1 MTDLTQTFHSS
12 SADIVSFTSEF
23 NIHAA
28 ARQNR
33 IQQLED
39 DITTLAA
46 HIDAAMFRWL
56 ELLREFDECEGWK
69 GTGIKSLAHWLN
81 WKCGMS
87 LATGREKVRVALA
100 LTDLPQTSAAFRAGR
115 LSYSKVRAITRVAT
129 HNNEDVL
136 LNIAFN
142 GTAFHIEQAVYAWR
156 REKRFELLRQEN
168 RRHEL
173 RELQWHTDDDGCLV
187 LKARFTPEQGALIR
201 NGISAMMETLF
212 EEQKNV
218 SAETSEFEQPDPTR
232 EHPHPL
238 ASRRADAL
246 ARIVAEWSTNPN
258 ATSVSSNDRF
268 VVNLH
273 TDIATLRADGTGA
286 ESELEGCENV
296 SAETS
301 RRLACD
307 CSVINWLDHK
317 GNSIAGAEPLAV
329 SRKTRTVPPA
339 LRRAL
344 QRRDRGCRFPGC
356 ICTRFVDAHHI
367 HHWADG
373 GETHI
378 NNLVLLCRH
387 HHRLVHEGGFGLMR
401 SLDGDIQFTTPEGKP
416 IPESA
421 EKRFSGSAFE
431 LISANEALCIDI
443 SPNTGIPDWWG
454 ESMDSSIV
462 VHNLSLRERLE
473 KPSQ

>member
-1 MTDLTQTFHSS
+1 MPEITLPGSPANSDSITFK
-12 SADIVSFTSEF
+12 SEF
-23 NIHAA
+23 KALAA

-39 DITTLAA
+39 DITGLAA

-69 GTGIKSLAHWLN
+69 GEGIKSLAHWLN

-87 LATGREKVRVALA
+87 LATGREKVRVALS
-100 LTDLPQTSAAFRAGR
+100 LKELPQTSEAFRAGR
-115 LSYSKVRAITRVAT
+115 LSYSKARAITRVAT
-129 HNNEDVL
+129 PNNEDLL

-142 GTAFHIEQAVYAWR
+142 GTAFHVEQAVYAWR
-156 REKRFELLRQEN
+156 REKRFELLQQEN
-168 RRHEL
+168 RRHDL
-173 RELQWHTDDDGCLV
+173 RELHWHTDDDGCLV
-187 LKARFTPEQGALIR
+187 LKARFTPEQGALVQNAIE
-201 NGISAMMETLF
+201 AMMETLF
-212 EEQKNV
+212 QEQKNV
-218 SAETSEFEQPDPTR
+218 SAETSEFEHSTPTW
-232 EHPHPL
+232 EHAHPHS
-238 ASRRADAL
+238 SRRADAL
-246 ARIVAEWSTNPN
+246 SRIVAEWSAIPDVS
-258 ATSVSSNDRF
+258 SVSTNDRF

-273 TDIATLRADGTGA
+273 TDLATLRADGSGA
-286 ESELEGCENV
+286 ESELEGSENV

-317 GNSIAGAEPLAV
+317 GGAITGAEPLSV

-356 ICTRFVDAHHI
+356 SCNRFVDAHHI

-387 HHRLVHEGGFGLMR
+387 HHRLVHEGGFGLLRMA
-401 SLDGDIQFTTPEGKP
+401 DGDIQFTNPEGKY
-416 IPESA
+416 ILQNA
-421 EKRFSGSAFE
+421 EKRFSGNVSTLNRENEE
-431 LISANEALCIDI
+431 LGIDI
-443 SPNTGIPDWWG
+443 TPKTSIPNWQG

-462 VHNLSLRERLE
+462 VHNLTLRDSLN
-473 KPSQ
+473 

>member
-1 MTDLTQTFHSS
+1 MADLTHSFHPS
-12 SADIVSFTSEF
+12 SAGSISFKSEF
-23 NIHAA
+23 KAQAA

-33 IQQLED
+33 IQQLEN

-69 GTGIKSLAHWLN
+69 GEGIKSLAHWMN

-87 LATGREKVRVALA
+87 LATAREKVRVALA
-100 LTDLPQTSAAFRAGR
+100 LKNLPHTSEAFREGR
-115 LSYSKVRAITRVAT
+115 LSYSKARAITRVAT
-129 HNNEDVL
+129 PGSEDVL

-142 GTAFHIEQAVYAWR
+142 GTAFHVEQAVYAWR
-156 REKRFELLRQEN
+156 RERRFELLQKEN
-168 RRHEL
+168 RRHDL
-173 RELQWHTDDDGCLV
+173 RELHWHTDDEGCLV
-187 LKARFTPEQGALIR
+187 LKARFTAEQGAIVQ
-201 NGISAMMETLF
+201 NAIAVMMETIFL
-212 EEQKNV
+212 EQKNV
-218 SAETSEFEQPDPTR
+218 SAETSEFEKPDPVK
-232 EHPHPL
+232 EHPHPV

-246 ARIVAEWSTNPN
+246 ARIATEWSTNPSGKSISN
-258 ATSVSSNDRF
+258 NDRF
-268 VVNLH
+268 VINLH
-273 TDIATLRADGTGA
+273 TDIETLRANGTGA
-286 ESELEGCENV
+286 ESELEGSENV

-307 CSVINWLDHK
+307 GSVINWLDHK
-317 GNSIAGAEPLAV
+317 GNPVTGAAPLSV
-329 SRKTRTVPPA
+329 GRKTRTVPPP

-356 ICTRFVDAHHI
+356 SCTRFVDAHHI

-387 HHRLVHEGGFGLMR
+387 HHRLVHEGGFGLRR
-401 SLDGDIQFTTPEGKP
+401 SAEGEILFTNPEGMQ
-416 IPESA
+416 IPQSA
-421 EKRFSGSAFE
+421 EKRFSGNVFSLTQENEE
-431 LISANEALCIDI
+431 LGLAITPETPI
-443 SPNTGIPDWWG
+443 PNWWG

-462 VHNLSLRERLE
+462 VHNLMLRDRIDN
-473 KPSQ
+473 